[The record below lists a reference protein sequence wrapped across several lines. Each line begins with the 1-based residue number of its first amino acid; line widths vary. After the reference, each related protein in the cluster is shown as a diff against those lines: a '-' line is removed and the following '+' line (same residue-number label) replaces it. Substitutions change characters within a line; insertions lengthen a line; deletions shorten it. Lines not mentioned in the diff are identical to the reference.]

1 MEYRL
6 VQREDVP
13 ALAEAMAAAYGEAP
27 WYEQWSL
34 PKAERRVQAILA
46 GYEALGIA
54 AVCDDQVVGGLL
66 GYVDPYA
73 EEDFFFVSELFVKPE
88 WKRQGIGRQLLAELE
103 RILREKGVS
112 VVQLISIRDNLDFY
126 RKAGLDEDSVQ
137 VMYRR
142 IP

>member
-1 MEYRL
+1 MTYRL

-13 ALAEAMAAAYGEAP
+13 A
-27 WYEQWSL
+27 
-34 PKAERRVQAILA
+34 
-46 GYEALGIA
+46 
-54 AVCDDQVVGGLL
+54 
-66 GYVDPYA
+66 
-73 EEDFFFVSELFVKPE
+73 
-88 WKRQGIGRQLLAELE
+88 LAELE

-137 VMYRR
+137 VSYRR